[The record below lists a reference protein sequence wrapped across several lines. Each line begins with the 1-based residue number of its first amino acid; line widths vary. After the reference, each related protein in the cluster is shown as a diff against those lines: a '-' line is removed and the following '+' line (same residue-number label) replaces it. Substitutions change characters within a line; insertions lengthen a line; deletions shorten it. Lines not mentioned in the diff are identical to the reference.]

1 MTRLYIQL
9 YWDYST
15 TYTCTFHKT
24 NAWIS
29 LHLHIIGDK
38 QVNLHVFHMSWTDY
52 IWNWTEIYIF
62 VVRVVHN
69 LRKMTN
75 MRRYTKCLSPSYTG
89 IWYRYEYMC
98 IVCLKCT
105 CRKFYWKMCNCN
117 LKLVCFEKNHMSTPP
132 PPFFNL
138 QFMQGPGGLPSCTRW
153 QFDFGGIFQKRG
165 VHIPIRGPQG
175 TKTVQ

>member
-1 MTRLYIQL
+1 MQWFSKITCNIIHNNKQWMTRLYIQL

-75 MRRYTKCLSPSYTG
+75 MRRYTYCLSPSYTG
-89 IWYRYEYMC
+89 IWYLYEYMC

-117 LKLVCFEKNHMSTPP
+117 
-132 PPFFNL
+132 
-138 QFMQGPGGLPSCTRW
+138 
-153 QFDFGGIFQKRG
+153 
-165 VHIPIRGPQG
+165 
-175 TKTVQ
+175 